1 MLNFCDFIQVIV
13 LNHHSK
19 QTNFAVKSIF
29 EFSGGGGGGG
39 VLNKPQ
45 CMHIMTTMFLVE
57 TEVVKAGHPKQ
68 FVTG

>member
-29 EFSGGGGGGG
+29 EFSGGGGG
-39 VLNKPQ
+39 VSEQ
-45 CMHIMTTMFLVE
+45 TTMYAYHDDNVSS
-57 TEVVKAGHPKQ
+57 GNRSR
-68 FVTG
+68 

>member
-29 EFSGGGGGGG
+29 EFSGGGGGG
-39 VLNKPQ
+39 VSEQ
-45 CMHIMTTMFLVE
+45 TTMYAYHDDNVSS
-57 TEVVKAGHPKQ
+57 GNRSR
-68 FVTG
+68 